1 MVSLSPFYFQGGL
14 LSQMWQN
21 HPILFRLQCALFL
34 SFPSLS
40 PFDSVDSKK
49 TTICYLIHVVCI
61 YTGHEYLKII
71 LVL

>member
-21 HPILFRLQCALFL
+21 HPLLFRLQCALFL

-40 PFDSVDSKK
+40 PFDSVDGKK
-49 TTICYLIHVVCI
+49 QPFAT
-61 YTGHEYLKII
+61 
-71 LVL
+71 